1 MWLGVLV
8 FLRLRQGF
16 LNRFLQVMDGLFL
29 AVSRICLTFAAVYRE
44 KDSALWLD
52 YILTERQCIH
62 RAESLG
68 TIKISRRNARLFAE
82 KLCGGIEILSLKL
95 ADIGKK

>member
-1 MWLGVLV
+1 MWLGVSR
-8 FLRLRQGF
+8 FLRLKPCF
-16 LNRFLQVMDGLFL
+16 VNRFLQVMDGLFL

-68 TIKISRRNARLFAE
+68 TIKISRRNARLFVENFAV
-82 KLCGGIEILSLKL
+82 LSQFLFLKL
-95 ADIGKK
+95 ADIGRK